1 MLNSL
6 PGYDRD
12 VQKKPRGSP
21 TDHEERSAIV
31 PITIFKIKV
40 TVRDIPY
47 YRDPGVILIDQLQQV
62 YIDGELEPVDTT
74 NFSEDDAQRL
84 QRRP

>member
-1 MLNSL
+1 MKTV
-6 PGYDRD
+6 GYGPDA
-12 VQKKPRGSP
+12 
-21 TDHEERSAIV
+21 HL
-31 PITIFKIKV
+31 KIKV

-74 NFSEDDAQRL
+74 NFF
-84 QRRP
+84 RR